1 MPGPFPGGR
10 RRLPYGHHDLIGEAK
25 VLTCVRKRLEDW
37 MEMLRDAN
45 VVARCTAARALGQ
58 MGPQAREALPAL
70 LQALQDREPLVR
82 DAAADAIGCIG
93 PDTPDAMLALM
104 QALTDTNSFVQATA
118 AKALKKIDGP
128 FAANLRLDVPR

>member
-1 MPGPFPGGR
+1 MSGPFSGGR
-10 RRLPYGHHDLIGEAK
+10 RGLPYGHHDLTGEAK
-25 VLTCVRKRLEDW
+25 VLTCMRKRVEGW

-82 DAAADAIGCIG
+82 DAVAEAIGCIG
-93 PDTPDAMLALM
+93 PDTQDSVLALM
-104 QALTDTNSFVQATA
+104 HAL
-118 AKALKKIDGP
+118 
-128 FAANLRLDVPR
+128 

>member
-1 MPGPFPGGR
+1 M
-10 RRLPYGHHDLIGEAK
+10 
-25 VLTCVRKRLEDW
+25 RKRIEDW
-37 MEMLRDAN
+37 SEMLRDTS
-45 VVARCTAARALGQ
+45 VVGRCTAARALGQ
-58 MGPQAREALPAL
+58 MGAQAREALPAL

-93 PDTPDAMLALM
+93 PDAPDATLALM

-128 FAANLRLDVPR
+128 YVANLKLDVSQ

>member
-1 MPGPFPGGR
+1 M
-10 RRLPYGHHDLIGEAK
+10 
-25 VLTCVRKRLEDW
+25 LTCVRKRLEDW

-82 DAAADAIGCIG
+82 DSVAEAIGCVG
-93 PDTPDAMLALM
+93 PDVPDATLALV

-118 AKALKKIDGP
+118 AKALKKVDGP
-128 FAANLRLDVPR
+128 YVANLKLMYCAEKPVVSSAALALKKNRGSA

>member
-1 MPGPFPGGR
+1 
-10 RRLPYGHHDLIGEAK
+10 
-25 VLTCVRKRLEDW
+25 
-37 MEMLRDAN
+37 MLRDAN

-82 DAAADAIGCIG
+82 DSVAEAIGCVG
-93 PDTPDAMLALM
+93 PEAPEAVLALI

-118 AKALKKIDGP
+118 AKALKKADAP
-128 FAANLRLDVPR
+128 YAANLKLDPAR